1 MHVHNNFSID
11 YQAYNSAIR
20 NWNTECKLLFAL
32 AAIITVI
39 VSENILV
46 SLYTFIFMGI
56 VNIYIAKL
64 SVKEYL
70 HAIRIPAL
78 FILAGS
84 IAAGTGVS
92 KEVQGICCLLPLH

>member
-46 SLYTFIFMGI
+46 SLYTFIFI
-56 VNIYIAKL
+56 ISFK
-64 SVKEYL
+64 
-70 HAIRIPAL
+70 
-78 FILAGS
+78 
-84 IAAGTGVS
+84 
-92 KEVQGICCLLPLH
+92 